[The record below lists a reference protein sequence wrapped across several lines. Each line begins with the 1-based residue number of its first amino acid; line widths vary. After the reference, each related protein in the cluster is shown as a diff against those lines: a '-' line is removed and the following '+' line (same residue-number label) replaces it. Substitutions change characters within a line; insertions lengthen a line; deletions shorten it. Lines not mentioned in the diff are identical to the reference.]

1 MSLGELAN
9 LGEAIGGLAVL
20 VTLVYLAVQVRQ
32 NTDLAQGAAQRD
44 LMNSFQAN
52 LDRVARHPQ
61 QWQRGLLEFERL
73 SNAEQLEFMLTLNPF
88 LNHLEQVLRMHGRG
102 LETQDNVD
110 IYGDI
115 CLAILQEPGARKVW
129 ESTRPLYF
137 ALSRK
142 YIERRLA
149 DHAGLPPRI
158 SESLPWS
165 VPDQDV
171 L

>member
-1 MSLGELAN
+1 MSLAEFAN

-52 LDRVARHPQ
+52 LDRVRRNPQ
-61 QWQRGLLEFERL
+61 RWQRGLLEFERL

-88 LNHLEQVLRMHGRG
+88 VNHLEQVLRMRRR
-102 LETQDNVD
+102 ETQDNVD

-115 CLAILQEPGARKVW
+115 CLSVLQEPGARKVW

-137 ALSRK
+137 PLSRE
-142 YIERRLA
+142 YIERRLS
-149 DHAGLPPRI
+149 DEAGLPPRI
-158 SESLPWS
+158 SESLPWNL
-165 VPDQDV
+165 PDRGVD
-171 L
+171 